1 MTTMLLPAPPL
12 GICYNTVE
20 SMKHNILETIKH
32 KLLETIEHNILDTIE
47 HNVLETI
54 KHHLIRMRTSL
65 CRALRLM
72 PQSPQSSPKVQSE
85 FVLTVP
91 LAQQRDTARASHQ
104 RPDTT
109 CSIKATGLRAF
120 LHMLLHMR
128 TGPRM
133 VWTLMLQTPPQAIH
147 ELQNAS
153 VATGSLAQQRDMAC
167 ASHHQRPE
175 TTCSMEATGL
185 RTPQSIH
192 LLQSASVATGALVC
206 QTDMIRAH
214 LDQRTKGNIAV
225 TPALCLDQSAA
236 RHNLWNSSLNLN
248 PNLGLNLPL
257 RLVPG
262 ATFPR
267 LRPLVFCHADII
279 PPARRG
285 HD

>member
-32 KLLETIEHNILDTIE
+32 NLLETIEHNILDTIE

-54 KHHLIRMRTSL
+54 KHHLIQMRTSL

-91 LAQQRDTARASHQ
+91 LAQQRDTARAS
-104 RPDTT
+104 
-109 CSIKATGLRAF
+109 
-120 LHMLLHMR
+120 
-128 TGPRM
+128 
-133 VWTLMLQTPPQAIH
+133 
-147 ELQNAS
+147 
-153 VATGSLAQQRDMAC
+153 
-167 ASHHQRPE
+167 HQRPE

-267 LRPLVFCHADII
+267 LRPLVFCHADIT